1 MQRDL
6 SSPSTPADDYISFE
20 AVYPEMVDENGVAV
34 WQASWRRRQEFLRD
48 CADAIHPAYFRGL
61 KALDLRPD
69 RFPTLPEVNDV
80 LASVGWRAA
89 WVPGFIPSREF
100 ADLIRGRCFPVS
112 AGVRALE
119 FVDHAPSPDALHDI
133 WGHLP
138 FLFDETY
145 SDYLLSITGAIV
157 GTEQGPLEV
166 QLYEARKELGR
177 LSGMHAS
184 APAVLEAHRRL
195 NELEIVE
202 RNSPQLSTRL
212 SRLFLW
218 SIEFGLL
225 GKPGDSVIV
234 GAAILSSPR
243 EAYGVLRHPPRM
255 HSFSLDA
262 TNHDILFT
270 EPQQHLF
277 VASSFRTYQDV
288 LEQCLETYGSAIRA
302 DQPGPQ

>member
-225 GKPGDSVIV
+225 GKPGEL
-234 GAAILSSPR
+234 GHR
-243 EAYGVLRHPPRM
+243 GRRHPVLASGGLRCSQTSAP
-255 HSFSLDA
+255 DA
-262 TNHDILFT
+262 QF
-270 EPQQHLF
+270 Q
-277 VASSFRTYQDV
+277 SR
-288 LEQCLETYGSAIRA
+288 C
-302 DQPGPQ
+302 DQS

>member
-6 SSPSTPADDYISFE
+6 SSLSTPADDYISFD
-20 AVYPEMVDENGVAV
+20 AIYPEMVNENGVAV

-48 CADAIHPAYFRGL
+48 CANAIHPAYFRGL

-80 LASVGWRAA
+80 LATAGWRAA

-145 SDYLLSITGAIV
+145 SDYLLSITGAMV
-157 GTEQGPLEV
+157 DTEQGSLEV

-177 LSGMHAS
+177 LSGMHAA

-195 NELEIVE
+195 NELEIAE

-225 GKPGDSVIV
+225 GQPGDSVIV

-243 EAYGVLRHPPRM
+243 EAYGVIRHPPRT
-255 HSFSLDA
+255 HSFTLDA

-277 VASSFRTYQDV
+277 VASSFDTYKDV
-288 LEQCLETYGSAIRA
+288 LDQCLETYGSAVPA
-302 DQPGPQ
+302 GHSGPQ